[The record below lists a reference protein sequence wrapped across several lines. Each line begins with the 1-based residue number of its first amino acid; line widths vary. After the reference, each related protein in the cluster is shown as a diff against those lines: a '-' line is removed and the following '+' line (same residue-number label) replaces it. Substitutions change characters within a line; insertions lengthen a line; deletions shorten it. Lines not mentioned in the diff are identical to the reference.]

1 MANLK
6 EFFNKIS
13 NNNRIYTRED
23 IGNMSSDEFRTNE
36 KAIDYQLQIWEFL
49 QNQIWR
55 CQMMLFMYI
64 HTHVMMVLK

>member
-23 IGNMSSDEFRTNE
+23 IGNMSSDEFRTN
-36 KAIDYQLQIWEFL
+36 
-49 QNQIWR
+49 
-55 CQMMLFMYI
+55 
-64 HTHVMMVLK
+64 